1 MLLLLLMMMM
11 MMIITIGAMTTM
23 TTTTTMSFSV
33 PQRKGSGR
41 LFSLRLNRATWL
53 GFSISSGHARA
64 QPHPN
69 RHPFT
74 PTSPKPLISRVL
86 PGRYLMLAAVAR
98 KFATD
103 CPEIR
108 VTSYHGPGAISR
120 FKPLIWRDLAGKR
133 DW

>member
-1 MLLLLLMMMM
+1 MLLLMMM
-11 MMIITIGAMTTM
+11 IIIGAMTTM
-23 TTTTTMSFSV
+23 TTTTTTSLSV
-33 PQRKGSGR
+33 PQRKASGR
-41 LFSLRLNRATWL
+41 LFSLRRNRAIWL

-74 PTSPKPLISRVL
+74 PNSPKPLISRVL

-133 DW
+133 DR

>member
-1 MLLLLLMMMM
+1 MLLLLIIIGMMMT
-11 MMIITIGAMTTM
+11 TI
-23 TTTTTMSFSV
+23 TTMSFSV

-41 LFSLRLNRATWL
+41 LFSLRRNRAIWL

-74 PTSPKPLISRVL
+74 PNSPKPLISRVL

>member
-1 MLLLLLMMMM
+1 MLLLLIIIGMM
-11 MMIITIGAMTTM
+11 M
-23 TTTTTMSFSV
+23 TTTTTTTTLFSV

-41 LFSLRLNRATWL
+41 LFSLRRNRAIWL

-74 PTSPKPLISRVL
+74 PNSPKPLISRVL

>member
-1 MLLLLLMMMM
+1 MLLLLIIIGMM
-11 MMIITIGAMTTM
+11 MTTM
-23 TTTTTMSFSV
+23 ITTMSFSV
-33 PQRKGSGR
+33 PQRKESGR
-41 LFSLRLNRATWL
+41 LFSLRRNRAIWL
-53 GFSISSGHARA
+53 GFSISPGHVRA

-74 PTSPKPLISRVL
+74 PNSPKPLISRVL